1 VLPSPPPSPQRR
13 LPSCRRA
20 TLLLLKQRRK
30 IVNNST
36 SAHFMP
42 TPRTASRHRQTAE
55 TSIDLTIN
63 LDGSGI
69 STIDTGIPFFDH
81 MLTLFAKHGLFD
93 LSVKTV
99 GDIQVDFH
107 HTIEDTG
114 IVIGDCLRE
123 ALGTKEGIRRYGC
136 CYLPMDE
143 TLARVVV
150 DLSNRPHL
158 EFRAPAGTPS
168 APNMPFTL
176 VEEFCRAVASNLRAN
191 VHVELL
197 YGRDGH
203 HIAEAVFKGLA
214 RALRDACERDSRVIG
229 IPSTKDAL

>member
-1 VLPSPPPSPQRR
+1 MS
-13 LPSCRRA
+13 
-20 TLLLLKQRRK
+20 
-30 IVNNST
+30 
-36 SAHFMP
+36 
-42 TPRTASRHRQTAE
+42 TPRTAHHSRKTAE
-55 TSIDLTIN
+55 TSIELSIN
-63 LDGSGI
+63 LDGSGV
-69 STIDTGIPFFDH
+69 SNIDTGVPFFDH
-81 MLTLFAKHGLFD
+81 MLTLFSKHGLFD
-93 LSVKTV
+93 LNVKTECEI
-99 GDIQVDFH
+99 DVDSH
-107 HTIEDTG
+107 HTIEYTG
-114 IVIGDCLRE
+114 IVIGECLRE

-191 VHVELL
+191 IHVELL

-203 HIAEAVFKGLA
+203 HIAEAIFKGLA
-214 RALRDACERDSRVIG
+214 RALRDACERDPRVIG
-229 IPSTKDAL
+229 IPSTKQTL

>member
-1 VLPSPPPSPQRR
+1 MS
-13 LPSCRRA
+13 
-20 TLLLLKQRRK
+20 
-30 IVNNST
+30 
-36 SAHFMP
+36 
-42 TPRTASRHRQTAE
+42 TPRTVSRSRKTAE
-55 TSIDLTIN
+55 TSIELSIN
-63 LDGSGI
+63 IDGSGV

-81 MLTLFAKHGLFD
+81 MLTLFSKHGLFD
-93 LSVKTV
+93 LDVKTV
-99 GDIQVDFH
+99 GDIEVDSH

-114 IVIGDCLRE
+114 IVIGECLRE
-123 ALGTKEGIRRYGC
+123 ALGSKEGIRRYGA

-191 VHVELL
+191 IHVELL

-203 HIAEAVFKGLA
+203 HIAEAIFKGLA
-214 RALRDACERDSRVIG
+214 RALRDACEHDSRVIG
-229 IPSTKDAL
+229 IPSTKNAL

>member
-1 VLPSPPPSPQRR
+1 M
-13 LPSCRRA
+13 
-20 TLLLLKQRRK
+20 
-30 IVNNST
+30 
-36 SAHFMP
+36 SA
-42 TPRTASRHRQTAE
+42 PRTARRSRKTAE
-55 TSIDLTIN
+55 TSIELSLDI
-63 LDGSGI
+63 DGSGV
-69 STIDTGIPFFDH
+69 SKIDTGVPFFDH

-93 LSVKTV
+93 LTVVTV
-99 GDIQVDFH
+99 GDIEVDSH

-114 IVIGDCLRE
+114 IVIGECLRE

-143 TLARVVV
+143 TLVRVVV

-158 EFRAPAGTPS
+158 EFRAPVTTPS

-191 VHVELL
+191 IHVELL

-214 RALRDACERDSRVIG
+214 RALRDACEKDARVIG

>member
-1 VLPSPPPSPQRR
+1 MS
-13 LPSCRRA
+13 
-20 TLLLLKQRRK
+20 
-30 IVNNST
+30 
-36 SAHFMP
+36 SA
-42 TPRTASRHRQTAE
+42 RTASRSRKTSETAIE
-55 TSIDLTIN
+55 LSIHI
-63 LDGSGI
+63 DGSGVSSI
-69 STIDTGIPFFDH
+69 STGIPFFDH
-81 MLTLFAKHGLFD
+81 MLTLFSKHGLFD
-93 LSVKTV
+93 LNVKTI
-99 GDIQVDFH
+99 GDIEVDAH

-123 ALGTKEGIRRYGC
+123 ALGSKEGIRRYGC

-168 APNMPFTL
+168 APNMSFTL
-176 VEEFCRAVASNLRAN
+176 VEEFCRALASNLRAN
-191 VHVELL
+191 IHVELL

-203 HIAEAVFKGLA
+203 HIAEAIFKGLA
-214 RALRDACERDSRVIG
+214 RALRDACERDPRVVG

>member
-1 VLPSPPPSPQRR
+1 MS
-13 LPSCRRA
+13 
-20 TLLLLKQRRK
+20 
-30 IVNNST
+30 
-36 SAHFMP
+36 
-42 TPRTASRHRQTAE
+42 TPRTASRSRKTAE
-55 TSIDLTIN
+55 TSIELSIN
-63 LDGSGI
+63 LDGSGV
-69 STIDTGIPFFDH
+69 SNIDTGIPFFDH
-81 MLTLFAKHGLFD
+81 MLTLFSKHGLFD
-93 LSVKTV
+93 LNVKTV
-99 GDIQVDFH
+99 GDIDVDFH

-123 ALGTKEGIRRYGC
+123 ALGTKVGIRRYGC
-136 CYLPMDE
+136 AYLPMDE

-176 VEEFCRAVASNLRAN
+176 VEEFCRALASNLRAN
-191 VHVELL
+191 IHVELL

-203 HIAEAVFKGLA
+203 HIAEAIFKGLA
-214 RALRDACERDSRVIG
+214 RALRDACERDARVIG

>member
-1 VLPSPPPSPQRR
+1 MS
-13 LPSCRRA
+13 
-20 TLLLLKQRRK
+20 
-30 IVNNST
+30 
-36 SAHFMP
+36 
-42 TPRTASRHRQTAE
+42 TPRTAARSRKTAE
-55 TSIDLTIN
+55 TAIDLTIDI
-63 LDGSGI
+63 DGSGV
-69 STIDTGIPFFDH
+69 SNIDTGVPFFDH
-81 MLTLFAKHGLFD
+81 MLTLFSKHGLFD
-93 LSVKTV
+93 LNVKTV
-99 GDIQVDFH
+99 GDIGVDFH

-158 EFRAPAGTPS
+158 AFRAPAGTPS

-191 VHVELL
+191 IHIELL

-203 HIAEAVFKGLA
+203 HIAEAIFKGLA

>member
-1 VLPSPPPSPQRR
+1 M
-13 LPSCRRA
+13 
-20 TLLLLKQRRK
+20 
-30 IVNNST
+30 T
-36 SAHFMP
+36 S
-42 TPRTASRHRQTAE
+42 PRTASRSRKTAE
-55 TSIDLTIN
+55 TAIELSLD
-63 LDGSGI
+63 LDGSGV
-69 STIDTGIPFFDH
+69 SRIDTGLPFFDH
-81 MLTLFAKHGLFD
+81 MLTLFSKHGLID
-93 LSVKTV
+93 LKLKAV
-99 GDIQVDFH
+99 GDLQVDAH

-114 IVIGDCLRE
+114 IVIGECLRE
-123 ALGTKEGIRRYGC
+123 ALGSKEGIRRYGC
-136 CYLPMDE
+136 AYLPMDE

-191 VHVELL
+191 IHVELL

-203 HIAEAVFKGLA
+203 HIAEAIFKGLA

-229 IPSTKDAL
+229 IPSTKEAL

>member
-1 VLPSPPPSPQRR
+1 MTPPRIANR
-13 LPSCRRA
+13 N
-20 TLLLLKQRRK
+20 RK
-30 IVNNST
+30 
-36 SAHFMP
+36 
-42 TPRTASRHRQTAE
+42 TAE
-55 TSIDLTIN
+55 TQIELSLDI
-63 LDGSGI
+63 DGSGVSSI
-69 STIDTGIPFFDH
+69 STGVPFFDH
-81 MLTLFAKHGLFD
+81 MLTLFSKHGLFD
-93 LSVKTV
+93 LNVKTV
-99 GDIQVDFH
+99 GDIDVDYH

-143 TLARVVV
+143 TLVRVVV
-150 DLSNRPHL
+150 DLSNRAHL
-158 EFRAPAGTPS
+158 EFRAPAGTSS

-191 VHVELL
+191 IHVELL

-214 RALRDACERDSRVIG
+214 RALRDACERDPRVKG
-229 IPSTKDAL
+229 VPSTKETL